1 MFAQESSVWTLKF
14 ETPKADMAIEWQERK
29 LRSVSDQ
36 ANSEEISMSTSAV
49 SSTSLNQQ
57 FQSYFQTRNSDV
69 QQLGKAISSGNLAN
83 AQVAYNNITALGQAG
98 PFANGNSFRVPQREQ
113 DFQAIGQ
120 ALQSGDLAGAQ
131 QAFAA
136 LKATFKGGGETPPST
151 AGGLTPPSTAGGL
164 TPPSTASAPSSSG
177 PEIVLNLSNN
187 SSSASPEQITLNI
200 ANSSAGSEQVS
211 LSVGN
216 QGSAAQQVTFNLGSN
231 SNEQIVIN
239 LLDAS
244 SIASSVASTTGSTGG
259 LSVSA

>member
-1 MFAQESSVWTLKF
+1 
-14 ETPKADMAIEWQERK
+14 
-29 LRSVSDQ
+29 
-36 ANSEEISMSTSAV
+36 MSTSAV

-57 FQSYFQTRNSDV
+57 LQSYFQTRNSDV
-69 QQLGKAISSGNLAN
+69 QQLGKALSSGNLAN

-113 DFQAIGQ
+113 DFDAIGQ
-120 ALQSGDLAGAQ
+120 ALLSGNLAGAQ

-136 LKATFKGGGETPPST
+136 LKATANGGGETPPST
-151 AGGLTPPSTAGGL
+151 AGGLTPPSTV
-164 TPPSTASAPSSSG
+164 SAPSSG
-177 PEIVLNLSNN
+177 PEIVLNLSN
-187 SSSASPEQITLNI
+187 SSSTSPEQITLDI
-200 ANSSAGSEQVS
+200 ANSSSGGEQVA